1 MDRGVKMIKE
11 IFVLSIPFIIG
22 AIILLL
28 VMKEEEIN
36 G

>member
-1 MDRGVKMIKE
+1 MIKE
-11 IFVLSIPFIIG
+11 IFVLSIPFII
-22 AIILLL
+22 ATIILLL

>member
-1 MDRGVKMIKE
+1 MFKE
-11 IFVLSIPFIIG
+11 IFVLSIPFII
-22 AIILLL
+22 ATFVLLL

>member
-1 MDRGVKMIKE
+1 MFKE
-11 IFVLSIPFIIG
+11 IFILSIPFII
-22 AIILLL
+22 ATIVLLL